1 MEIDGALPAIALA
14 LSVLCF
20 SAVSLAEASLASIR
34 RERVHRLITTGVSE
48 PAPLERLYSLPNG
61 ATGALS
67 LMRAFFLS
75 SGILSALALVIVLMD
90 VHWLA
95 ISLVFLAALVLV
107 TVVHI
112 GAGALGSA
120 YGQQVVLTTEG
131 PVRLLARLLHP
142 LVAAEERLLQGFRRL
157 RRRQGEAGPGLISTQ
172 GTMPLDPVDEPL
184 DEREVRMIRGV
195 VRLDKTTARE
205 IMVPRVDMVA
215 AEIGTL
221 IAQLAE
227 QMVKGGHSR
236 IPIYTDNLDHI
247 AGIAYARDVLSHLV
261 HDKDPSATLVESLV
275 RPALFIPEAKTLEEL
290 LNEFQQTRVHM
301 AIVVDEY
308 GGVSGIVTI
317 EDLLEEI
324 VGEIQDEFDVGE
336 TEIEAVKNNE
346 FVMDARVSIDQVN
359 ELLSVS
365 VEGDG
370 FDSLGGFVFHELG
383 KIPSP
388 GDCVEYNGLRIDVL
402 STVGRRIKRL
412 RVTKT
417 GGSGLGPR

>member
-1 MEIDGALPAIALA
+1 MEADSTLPAIALT
-14 LSVLCF
+14 LSLLCF
-20 SAVSLAEASLASIR
+20 SAASLAEASLASIR
-34 RERVHRLITTGVSE
+34 RERVHRLLTTGLSGPVV
-48 PAPLERLYSLPNG
+48 LERLYSLPNG

-75 SGILSALALVIVLMD
+75 SGILSAVALVIALAGI
-90 VHWLA
+90 HWLT
-95 ISLVFLAALVLV
+95 ISLVFVAVLVLV

-112 GAGALGSA
+112 ATRALGSA
-120 YGQQVVLTTEG
+120 YGEHVVLAAEG

-142 LVAAEERLLQGFRRL
+142 LVVTEERLLQGFRRL
-157 RRRQGEAGPGLISTQ
+157 RRRHQGELGSTLISNERA
-172 GTMPLDPVDEPL
+172 MPLDPVEEPL

-205 IMVPRVDMVA
+205 IMVPRVDIVA
-215 AEIGTL
+215 AEIGTP
-221 IAQLAE
+221 IGQLAR
-227 QMVKGGHSR
+227 QMVEKGHSR
-236 IPIYTDNLDHI
+236 IPIYTDNLDHMD
-247 AGIAYARDVLSHLV
+247 GIAYARDVLSHLAR
-261 HDKDPSATLVESLV
+261 DKDPSATLVESLV

-290 LNEFQQTRVHM
+290 LNEFQRTRVHM

-336 TEIEAVKNNE
+336 TEIEAVKDDE
-346 FVMDARVSIDQVN
+346 FVMDARVSLDQVN

-370 FDSLGGFVFHELG
+370 FDSLGGFVFHRLG

-402 STVGRRIKRL
+402 STLGRRIKRL

-417 GGSGLGPR
+417 GNQT